1 MRFIII
7 ADIHGCYHE
16 LRKLVEEL
24 NVQPEDKLISIGDL
38 LHKGPYEVDC
48 VRFMMENSDEYILGN
63 HEDKQIR
70 WEKHHRREIEEGVAN
85 PMKHVEDYKSL
96 PDDLLVWI
104 RDRARLFMQINAG
117 GKLYT
122 LVHGGIEPA
131 MKKMPY
137 SSAFHKASKR
147 EKNLL
152 RTRYVDPK
160 GHMVMLG
167 SERPE
172 DVYWAEVYDGRFG
185 HVIFGHQ
192 PFLNRQT
199 PREYEHCTGI
209 DLGCVYGNVLCAA
222 IIDGDT
228 GEMTHH
234 VVQAYDKYSVHR
246 KETGSTSPVPE

>member
-16 LRKLVEEL
+16 LRQLVEEL
-24 NVQPEDKLISIGDL
+24 NVQPEDRVISVGDII
-38 LHKGPYEVDC
+38 HKGPYEQDC
-48 VRFMMENSDEYILGN
+48 IRFMMENSEEYILGN
-63 HEDKQIR
+63 HEEKQLR
-70 WEKHHRREIEEGVAN
+70 WEKHNRREIEEGVKN
-85 PMKHVEDYKSL
+85 PMKHVEDYVSL
-96 PDDLLVWI
+96 PDDQLVWV

-117 GKLYT
+117 DKLYT

-137 SSAFHKASKR
+137 SAALNKASKR
-147 EKNLL
+147 EKNVL
-152 RTRYVDPK
+152 RTRYVNPK

-167 SERPE
+167 KEQDE

-192 PFLNRQT
+192 PFLNRQS
-199 PREYEHCTGI
+199 PREYDHCTAI

-228 GEMTHH
+228 GEMTYH
-234 VVQAYDKYSVHR
+234 VVQAHDKYSVHR
-246 KETGSTSPVPE
+246 KETGSTNPIPE